1 MLKPLLRK
9 KNILFEGD
17 SLQEDLMFADAKSRS
32 GRSHYLY
39 RHNVVEKGREFL
51 KDSYIDVFKWHN
63 LITNT
68 TSNLA
73 EHPVLKYA
81 ERWGL
86 QFNELAEAEH
96 VLARKK
102 AVYAKEAISLEE
114 YKSTPDFQRALEQ
127 VKREFGSTF
136 TDGTQMFDYQLDSA
150 AYILGR
156 KRILLSLDMGLGKTR
171 TTLVGLAS
179 NPNNE
184 RILIVTMSR
193 NVNDWIREINTIGL
207 GDDYIVLNSRTD
219 MKSDKRIHVVSYE
232 KWAKESIVFK
242 EKIEIDECP
251 SCFRQFQWNKQLQ
264 YCGHCKERHR
274 NKERYTDKDL
284 PEKCPCCEIA
294 WKSGSLFCKCGF
306 TVVKQRKKALYKFFN
321 RSYDAAAIDEAHK
334 IKNGQTSRSKAV
346 RAIKTKYRI
355 ALSGTPAENGA
366 DDLFWP
372 LTWISGDSHHFE
384 DPYDFDKFKAYGRK
398 GEEHFRAFYGG
409 SGQRALMDANSINS
423 RASNQVKLWSL
434 LDKFMIRKKKT
445 DKDVESEIHVPAP
458 IHRRIHLALDTAERQ
473 LYDKRLEEFGTWYRE
488 EHMRKEAAEMRGTV
502 YRISTI
508 EVCSWLDKLRK
519 VASCPWYQE
528 DYDMS
533 LGGEPVKLRTV
544 KEKMIEYARKNKK
557 MLIFTAHKNTAEQL
571 GNILDSTVPGK
582 RVGFIHGGISMAY
595 RYKLMDEFQDPNSS
609 LSVLVMT
616 ARTGAE
622 SYTLTEAKGV
632 ILYDLEFN
640 AKQLEQCYSR
650 AVRLG
655 QKDEVEVSWL
665 IGVDTIDANMHAL
678 VLSKQSGVDLAIDRQ
693 ELDMDKISKEF
704 ETDGSVEVEAGV
716 DYLAFASEMLAR
728 GNSRADYV
736 S

>member
-1 MLKPLLRK
+1 MLKPRISK
-9 KNILFEGD
+9 KNVFFEGE
-17 SLQEDLMFADAKSRS
+17 SLQEDLMFADAKRGS
-32 GRSHYLY
+32 GEGNYNHRYQIL
-39 RHNVVEKGREFL
+39 EKGNENTKLTSVDAFN
-51 KDSYIDVFKWHN
+51 WHT
-63 LITNT
+63 LVTK
-68 TSNLA
+68 SNS
-73 EHPVLKYA
+73 EISVHPILQYA

-86 QFNELAEAEH
+86 EFGGLAEAEH
-96 VLARKK
+96 TLASKR
-102 AVYAKEAISLEE
+102 ATYEKEAVSLEE
-114 YKSTPDFQRALEQ
+114 YKETPKFQKALEQ
-127 VKREFGSTF
+127 VKNCFGHTF
-136 TDGTQMFDYQLDSA
+136 SDGSKMFDYQLDSA

-179 NPNNE
+179 DPKNE

-193 NVNDWIREINTIGL
+193 NINDWIREIKTIGL
-207 GDDYIVLNSRTD
+207 ENDFIVLESPID
-219 MKSDKRIHVVSYE
+219 MKSSKRIHLVSYE

-242 EKIEIDECP
+242 EKVVIEECP
-251 SCFRQFQWNKQLQ
+251 YCNHRYDWHKQLQ
-264 YCGHCKERHR
+264 YCTYCNERHVAT
-274 NKERYTDKDL
+274 ERYSEKEL
-284 PEKCPCCEIA
+284 PEECPCCESE
-294 WKSGSLFCKCGF
+294 WKNGSLFCKCGY

-321 RSYDAAAIDEAHK
+321 RSYDAAAVDEAHK
-334 IKNGQTSRSKAV
+334 IKNGQTNRSRAV
-346 RAIKTKYRI
+346 RAIKTKYRV

-372 LTWISGDSHHFE
+372 LTWVSGDSHHFE
-384 DPYDFDKFKAYGRK
+384 DPFEFDKFKGFGRK
-398 GEEHFRAFYGG
+398 GEEHFRVYYGG
-409 SGQRALMDANSINS
+409 SGQRALLDANSIQA
-423 RASNQVKLWSL
+423 RASNQEKLWSL

-445 DKDVESEIHVPAP
+445 DKDVEAEIHVPAP
-458 IHRRIHLALDTAERQ
+458 IHRRIHLSLDVAERQ
-473 LYDKRLEEFGTWYRE
+473 LYDKRLEEFRTWYMNE
-488 EHMRKEAAEMRGTV
+488 QSKKIAAETRGAV

-519 VASCPWYQE
+519 AASCPWYQE

-544 KEKMIEYARKNKK
+544 KEKVIEYARKNKK
-557 MLIFTAHKNTAEQL
+557 LLIFTAHKNTAEQL
-571 GNILDSTVPGK
+571 GTILDSVVPGK
-582 RVGFIHGGISMAY
+582 RAGFIHGSIPMAY

-616 ARTGAE
+616 ARTGSE

-632 ILYDLEFN
+632 VLYDLEFN
-640 AKQLEQCYSR
+640 AKQIEQCYSR

-704 ETDGSVEVEAGV
+704 ETDGSVEVEPGV
-716 DYLAFASEMLAR
+716 DYLAFASEMLTR
-728 GNSRADYV
+728 GNKRTDYV
-736 S
+736 A